1 MGTFT
6 PGKAAAG
13 VLFVVIGSLCVLL
26 PLLVYVLGGAKS
38 AQLLGGWK
46 TWMGEHNSAI
56 MTVVLV
62 VLGAKY
68 VGDAVSGLAS

>member
-1 MGTFT
+1 M
-6 PGKAAAG
+6 A
-13 VLFVVIGSLCVLL
+13 
-26 PLLVYVLGGAKS
+26 LVYVFGGSRS
-38 AQLLGGWK
+38 AAVLGGWK

-68 VGDAVSGLAS
+68 VGDAIGGLAS